1 MLRAIHPGSAA
12 RRFSGALA
20 VLAALSFSSSSGTTP
35 ARAEGPAGAVVWSIG
50 VQDDRHAE
58 FALGPDEDYSGYPKL
73 FPEDV
78 RFVPGESDPA
88 KGFSYIHPGPKDA
101 WAGSR
106 AHAFAI
112 AFELSEEPS
121 GTFVL
126 TVDLTRSHYAYPPTL
141 RIEAN
146 GRRLADLATERD
158 GRDQVRY
165 VVVPECAI
173 RKGANEIRIANDD
186 GSWAVYDAVVL
197 ERFPPGA
204 SFERLSGVRLRDT
217 IFFREVEG
225 SIAQIV
231 RVDVDG
237 IWDGKGTLRLRGPGF
252 EREYAAEAC
261 AVEPGVFE
269 VPVPPLERPLPLSVE
284 LATAGGTL
292 SSKEIRVISPHRRW
306 TIYAALK
313 THYDLGYTHPLEEM
327 LELAAGPMLDRVLGF
342 CAETR
347 EFPEDVRFRWVY
359 PTWVLEKIRAL
370 LSDEKRARLDE
381 AIRRGEVT
389 WHALPFTLHSYFAG
403 LEDSVRALY
412 PAARLAK
419 RYGREVLWAKQTD
432 VPGHTRFLP
441 QILARAGVRLLQIG
455 ANNGVRGV
463 RAPLLFWWQAP
474 DGSRVLTQL
483 TDGYGWGY
491 DEGLLRRLEEDPSYP
506 WDAFLAL
513 YVTGDNVGP
522 ADLIEVAREAKRLR
536 DRYAYPRFRIGRVE
550 EFVDAIAAKGAERVP
565 VVERELTDWW
575 IHGVA
580 SMAREVSLARLARER
595 LTAGEKLWALA
606 GIAGSRAAAPA
617 EIVERAYEQSLLFSE
632 HTWGIAGFKPAPEP
646 REKRDLETNE
656 SEPYRAMRRSWEVKG
671 DEARR
676 AYELSG
682 TLVSGGMEEL
692 GAALGLP
699 RGTLLV
705 FNPLN
710 WSRSDLV
717 RVPKASL
724 GGAPRAIRDGAS
736 GEAAPMQADGDDVVF
751 LARDVPPLGYAAY
764 RVETGGDGAAAE
776 GAPAEAAGPAEG
788 TVALE
793 NERYRV
799 GVDAALGAVRS
810 LADART
816 GAELVDPASPFL
828 LGQYVYEGMEKIEP
842 AGWHGSPYEGKGTG
856 RVVPR
861 MKAVRVERG
870 PVFTRFVGEGSLEI
884 EGFPMEIGSV
894 ERVVSR
900 ITLPRGL
907 DWIECEVELRGKKP
921 TALVEQGN
929 VAFPFAVP
937 GGAIRLELLGSV
949 VDPARDLQE
958 RGNHDAFAVQ
968 HWVDVSG
975 PGGGVTWSPID
986 TTIATLG
993 DLRLFR
999 WDPAYV
1005 PERPWIYA
1013 NGLNNGWSTNFQEW
1027 QGGDFRFRFRL
1038 RSHAGTDWVAG
1049 GAARFGREAAQ
1060 PLVAAAIGRE
1070 ASGGGDAPLRGSLL
1084 RVDARHAV
1092 LWNFKRAEDGDG
1104 YVLRLYEPAPLE
1116 EAVRVW
1122 VPARPIARAARALLT
1137 EEPMPAAG
1145 AAEGVQLSG
1154 GILTIRLR
1162 PFALETVRIAF

>member
-1 MLRAIHPGSAA
+1 MLSASFLRSTA
-12 RRFSGALA
+12 RLCGGAFA
-20 VLAALSFSSSSGTTP
+20 ALAALSLSSTP
-35 ARAEGPAGAVVWSIG
+35 AAPSARAEGPAGAVVWSIG
-50 VQDDRHAE
+50 VPDDRHAE
-58 FALGPDEDYSGYPKL
+58 FALGPEEDYSGYPKL

-78 RFVPGESDPA
+78 RFAVGKSDPA
-88 KGFSYIHPGPKDA
+88 KDFSYIHPGPRDA
-101 WAGSR
+101 WAGSK

-112 AFELSEEPS
+112 AFELEEEPS

-126 TVDLTRSHYAYPPTL
+126 TVDLTRSHYAFPPTL
-141 RIEAN
+141 QVEGN
-146 GRRLADLATERD
+146 GKRLGDLATEPD
-158 GRDQVRY
+158 GRDQVRHL
-165 VVVPECAI
+165 VVPEGTI
-173 RKGANEIRIANDD
+173 RKGANEIRISNRD
-186 GSWAVYDAVVL
+186 GSWAVYDAIVL

-204 SFERLSGVRLRDT
+204 SFERLSGIRLRDT
-217 IFFREVEG
+217 LFFREVEG
-225 SIAQIV
+225 TLFQIV
-231 RVDVDG
+231 RVEVDG
-237 IWDGKGTLRLRGPGF
+237 VWDGKGTFRLRGPGF
-252 EREYAAEAC
+252 EREYAADAC
-261 AVEPGVFE
+261 AVEPGRFE
-269 VPVPPLERPLPLSVE
+269 LPLPPLERPLPVSVE
-284 LATAGGTL
+284 LVTTGGAL

-327 LELAAGPMLDRVLGF
+327 LELAAGPMLERVLGF
-342 CAETR
+342 SAETR

-359 PTWVLEKIRAL
+359 PTWLLEKIRAML
-370 LSDEKRARLDE
+370 PEERRARLDE
-381 AIRRGEVT
+381 AIRRGEVS
-389 WHALPFTLHSYFAG
+389 WHALPFTLHSYFTG
-403 LEDSVRALY
+403 LEDAVRALY

-419 RYGREVLWAKQTD
+419 RYGREVRWAKQTD

-441 QILARAGVRLLQIG
+441 EILARAGVRLLQIG

-463 RAPLLFWWQAP
+463 KAPLLFWWQAP

-506 WDAFLAL
+506 WDSFLAL

-522 ADLIEVAREAKRLR
+522 ADLIEVARTAKRFK
-536 DRYAYPRFRIGRVE
+536 DRYAYPRFRIGPVD
-550 EFVDAIAAKGAERVP
+550 EFVDAIAAQCPEKVP
-565 VVERELTDWW
+565 VVEAELTDWW

-606 GIAGSRAAAPA
+606 AIAGSRAEVPS
-617 EIVERAYEQSLLFSE
+617 ELVERAYEQSLLFSE
-632 HTWGIAGFKPAPEP
+632 HTWGIAGFKPSPQP

-676 AYELSG
+676 AFELSG
-682 TLVSGGMEEL
+682 TLVSGGLEEL
-692 GAALGLP
+692 GAALGFA

-710 WSRSDLV
+710 WSRTDLV
-717 RVPKASL
+717 RIPRASL
-724 GGAPRAIRDGAS
+724 GGAPRAIREALS
-736 GEAAPMQADGDDVVF
+736 GDAVPMQLDGDEVVF

-764 RVETGGDGAAAE
+764 RVELGEAPGSGSPGEAKGATEGAPLERAREAQAPESARGAPGPESAGAAE
-776 GAPAEAAGPAEG
+776 G
-788 TVALE
+788 TLLLE
-793 NERYRV
+793 SGRYRV
-799 GVDAALGAVRS
+799 AIDAALGAVRS
-810 LADART
+810 IADART

-861 MKAVRVERG
+861 MKTARVERG

-884 EGFPMEIGSV
+884 QGFPVEIGSV
-894 ERVVSR
+894 DRVVSK
-900 ITLPRGL
+900 ITVPRDL
-907 DWIECEVELRGKKP
+907 DWVECEVELRGKKP

-986 TTIATLG
+986 TTIVALG

-1005 PERPWIYA
+1005 PEKPWIYA
-1013 NGLNNGWSTNFQEW
+1013 NCLNNGWSTNFQEW

-1038 RSHAGTDWVAG
+1038 RSHAGGDWVAG
-1049 GAARFGREAAQ
+1049 GAPRFGRETAQ
-1060 PLVAAAIGRE
+1060 PLVAAVLERGSS
-1070 ASGGGDAPLRGSLL
+1070 SGGEAPLRGSIL

-1092 LWNFKRAEDGDG
+1092 LWNLKRAEDGDG
-1104 YVLRLYEPAPLE
+1104 YIVRLYEPAPLE

-1122 VPARPIARAARALLT
+1122 SPARPIARAVRALAT
-1137 EEPMPAAG
+1137 EEPMP
-1145 AAEGVQLSG
+1145 EG
-1154 GILTIRLR
+1154 
-1162 PFALETVRIAF
+1162 